1 MTGRPAHALLIL
13 SMCALVASVS
23 TASAREL
30 YVAPDGS
37 DEHSGAPDQPL
48 ATLEAAR
55 DTIRGWKRGGQWPAA
70 GVTVWLSGGDYVR
83 STTFALTAIDSGT
96 PEGPVVWRAAEG
108 ETVRLLGGRTLTGFK
123 PVTEPAV
130 LERLDSKAR
139 SQVLHCDLKGLGVTT
154 FGEMKSRGFGRQTT
168 PAHCELFFNATPM
181 TLARWPNDGAW
192 EKIVGFPK
200 ESATSDGHGGQ
211 LGKLSEGFTYEGD
224 RPRRWQNT
232 DDLWVHGYWA
242 WDWANSYERVDRIDL
257 RQRRVK
263 TAPPHGLY
271 GFRAGQRIYFLNVLE
286 ELDQPGEWYL
296 DREKASLY
304 FWPPTPIDSAEA
316 MLSLIDQPLLE
327 LEDVSHVSFR
337 DLAFEATR
345 SSAVEIRGGRGNRI
359 ANCVLRNL
367 GNYGVKIQGGMDH
380 GVVGC
385 NLFDT
390 GDGGV
395 QMDGGD
401 RSTLTP
407 GRNYVENCH
416 FKRQGRWSKCYV
428 PAIDIKGVGQRV
440 SHNLIHD
447 HPHCAILFAGNDH
460 LIEYNEIHHVAM
472 ETGDVGAIYS
482 GRDYTFRGI
491 RIRHNFIHHT
501 GSAGNGGSMGVYL
514 DDCLSGVG
522 VFGNLF
528 YKVQWAVFMGGGRD
542 HVVENNVF
550 VDCEPTLR
558 LDGRGLDPS
567 SPWRNNVDQG
577 MRQSLA
583 RMPRA
588 LYRKRYPALKGLDA
602 YYGAPGKPEITGD
615 DFKGVPPE
623 HNLVARNVCVGGKW
637 LHVSW
642 FAEPEQLDL
651 KDNVVG
657 GDPGFVTD
665 ARDSASDFRLK
676 EDSPVFKTGFRPIPV
691 EKIGLRRDE

>member
-1 MTGRPAHALLIL
+1 MKERPAHTILLLAVFAQVISASAAL
-13 SMCALVASVS
+13 
-23 TASAREL
+23 AREL
-30 YVAPDGS
+30 YVAPNGS
-37 DEHSGAPDQPL
+37 DDHPGTQTQPL

-55 DTIRGWKRGGQWPAA
+55 DTVHGWKRDGQWPDG
-70 GVTVWLSGGDYVR
+70 GVTVWLAAGDYER
-83 STTFALTAIDSGT
+83 SETFALTADDSGT
-96 PEGPVVWRAAEG
+96 AEGPVVWRAKAN
-108 ETVRLLGGRTLTGFK
+108 ETVRLLGGRHLTGFK

-130 LERLDSKAR
+130 LERLDQNAR
-139 SQVLHCDLKGLGVTT
+139 GRVQQCDLRALGLTDLG
-154 FGEMKSRGFGRQTT
+154 GMRSRGFGRETT
-168 PAHCELFFNATPM
+168 PAHCELFFDSKPM
-181 TLARWPNDGAW
+181 TLARWPNEGAW

-200 ESATSDGHGGQ
+200 ASAKSDGHRGQ

-242 WDWANSYERVDRIDL
+242 WDWANSYERLDTIDHA
-257 RQRRVK
+257 QRLVK

-271 GFRAGQRIYFLNVLE
+271 GFRTGQRIYFLNVLE
-286 ELDQPGEWYL
+286 ELDQPGEYYL
-296 DREKASLY
+296 DRKNARLY
-304 FWPPTPIDSAEA
+304 FCPPKAIASAETI
-316 MLSLIDQPLLE
+316 LSLVDQPLLR

-337 DLAFEATR
+337 DLVFEATR

-367 GNYGVKIQGGMDH
+367 GNYGVKIDGGTDH

-385 NLFDT
+385 DLFDT

-395 QMDGGD
+395 AMSGGD
-401 RSTLTP
+401 RRTLTP
-407 GRNYVENCH
+407 GGHFVENCH
-416 FKRQGRWSKCYV
+416 FQRQGRWSKCYV
-428 PAIDIKGVGQRV
+428 PAIDTKGVGQRV

-514 DDCLSGVG
+514 DDCLSGVE
-522 VFGNLF
+522 VFGNIF
-528 YKVQWAVFMGGGRD
+528 YKVQWAVFIGGGRD
-542 HVVENNVF
+542 HLVENNMF

-583 RMPRA
+583 DMPTG
-588 LYRKRYPALKGLDA
+588 LYRKRYPALKRLDA
-602 YYGAPGKPEITGD
+602 YYGAPDKPAITGD

-623 HNLVARNVCVGGKW
+623 HNVVARNVCVGGKW

-642 FAEPEQLDL
+642 FAEPNLLEL

-657 GDPGFVTD
+657 SDPGFVTD
-665 ARDSASDFRLK
+665 ARNSASDFRLK
-676 EDSPVFKTGFRPIPV
+676 DGSAVFKTGFQPIPV
-691 EKIGLRRDE
+691 EKIGLRRK